1 MEGTKKMANPFIYST
16 PDQIKDPQEALNLFV
31 DVFKDFYLIESL
43 GNTFVNGA
51 RGSGKSMMFRIMRPD
66 CQKLKLNKV
75 LLSDLNYY
83 AAYVPVKDTSL
94 NIQELNYLEEKKHI
108 VYLLNEHVMCLYF
121 SIAIFK
127 CLAEEDFTSYK
138 GQFVPEAQIFFN
150 KTLTKLIKTS
160 GYEEDFDNADKLK
173 SANEVFEK
181 IVDFLEDMLSSFSLH
196 IQRMILSPNN
206 LNYTGALCLYR
217 NFLLP
222 LIKEINTF
230 SCLPNDKPLYLL
242 IDDADKL
249 SAVQTQILNS
259 WVSYRSTSNVCFKIT
274 TQLNYKTYW
283 TANSHNK
290 IDSPHDY
297 HEINL
302 SEVYTSNM
310 KDRYRDNLKDMV
322 ERRLKHIAGLDMT
335 AEEFFP
341 ANEKQ
346 EKEYEDLFEK
356 LKEEKGYDYAYR
368 NARLDYMM
376 NLTNKYSYSYAGF
389 DQLVHLSSGIIRNFV
404 DLSFKMY
411 DKASRESSEE
421 YLKCIPVKIQNQEI
435 RSYSDWVMDQLD
447 KSIDDKD
454 LHPLHVSKY
463 SKLKSLIESI
473 GKTFRLYLKSDSSE
487 RRKFS
492 FYFDGDVDEEIKEIL
507 KLAVSEGLLHYS
519 KQGSK
524 TGLGRSHKYVLN
536 RILSPAFELD
546 PFSFTGYLYLTPRN
560 LELAVRD
567 QKKFINYIEDRIGN
581 GDIETEENQYEI
593 DF

>member
-1 MEGTKKMANPFIYST
+1 MKNINPFIYST
-16 PDQIKDPQEALNLFV
+16 PDQIKDPKDALNLFV
-31 DVFKDFYLIESL
+31 DVFKDFYLIESP

-66 CQKLKLNKV
+66 CQKLKLKKE
-75 LLSDLNYY
+75 LLNDLDYY
-83 AAYVPVKDTSL
+83 AAYIPVKDTSL
-94 NIQELNYLEEKKHI
+94 NIQELNYLQVKKHI
-108 VYLLNEHVMCLYF
+108 VFLLNEHLMCLYF

-127 CLAEEDFTSYK
+127 CLAEEDFTKYEN
-138 GQFVPEAQIFFN
+138 QFLPEAKDFFKN
-150 KTLTKLIKTS
+150 TLIKLIKNA
-160 GYEEDFDNADKLK
+160 GYNDDIKNIDDLK
-173 SANEVFEK
+173 TTNEIFNQ
-181 IVDFLEDMLSSFSLH
+181 IVDFLEDMLISFSYH
-196 IQRMILSPNN
+196 IQRMILSPEN
-206 LNYTGALCLYR
+206 LNYTGPLCQYR

-222 LIKEINTF
+222 LIKEINSF
-230 SCLPNDKPLYLL
+230 SFLPRNKPLYLL
-242 IDDADKL
+242 IDDADLL

-259 WVSYRSTSNVCFKIT
+259 WVSFRSTSVVCFKIT

-310 KDRYRDNLKDMV
+310 KDRYRDNLKAMV
-322 ERRLKHIAGLDMT
+322 EKRLKHIAGLDIS

-346 EKEYEDLFEK
+346 EREFNK
-356 LKEEKGYDYAYR
+356 LKKKLEDENGYDYAYR

-389 DQLVHLSSGIIRNFV
+389 NQLVHLSSGIIRNFV

-411 DKASRESSEE
+411 DKATRESSDGII
-421 YLKCIPVKIQNQEI
+421 KAIPVKIQDQEI
-435 RSYSDWVMDQLD
+435 ISYSDWIFEQLD
-447 KSIDDKD
+447 KSIDDKE
-454 LHPLHVSKY
+454 LNPLHVSKY
-463 SKLKSLIESI
+463 TKLKTLIKSI

-492 FYFDGDVDEEIKEIL
+492 FYFDGDVDEELKEVL

-536 RILSPAFELD
+536 RILSPVFGLD
-546 PFSFTGYLYLTPRN
+546 PFSFTGYLYLTPRK
-560 LELAVRD
+560 LELAVKD
-567 QKKFINYIEDRIGN
+567 EKKFISYIEDRIGK
-581 GDIETEENQYEI
+581 GDVETEENQYEI